1 MINLH
6 VQYPDW
12 GCQLSIL
19 CLKGCKTG
27 KVQTCNTSSWHN
39 NLVAQGF
46 QFLAFRVALLLH
58 CIALLSKPLC
68 AIGNMLW
75 YAHASIPVA
84 KIVDSIAFA
93 CLLKCYVTFQ
103 VPLCSH
109 CCCCCSCCTGII
121 EAAHLRCRT
130 DSLFDSAL
138 GKKLRAARSYSHSGP
153 KWPNL
158 RVDTNAAQ
166 LRVSKWKTIFGLL
179 SRTQMCHAMRCSE
192 ICWPQARQILSLTHN
207 NSPQLWRILYV
218 RKFNTFNALI

>member
-1 MINLH
+1 MPERLQYKACSTSRRCNHHVASTPVAWSRLDAPVLTSFHCCLDVSPLH
-6 VQYPDW
+6 
-12 GCQLSIL
+12 
-19 CLKGCKTG
+19 
-27 KVQTCNTSSWHN
+27 
-39 NLVAQGF
+39 
-46 QFLAFRVALLLH
+46 
-58 CIALLSKPLC
+58 LLSKLLVE
-68 AIGNMLW
+68 IGKML
-75 YAHASIPVA
+75 YAHAFISVA

-166 LRVSKWKTIFGLL
+166 LRVSK
-179 SRTQMCHAMRCSE
+179 
-192 ICWPQARQILSLTHN
+192 
-207 NSPQLWRILYV
+207 
-218 RKFNTFNALI
+218 